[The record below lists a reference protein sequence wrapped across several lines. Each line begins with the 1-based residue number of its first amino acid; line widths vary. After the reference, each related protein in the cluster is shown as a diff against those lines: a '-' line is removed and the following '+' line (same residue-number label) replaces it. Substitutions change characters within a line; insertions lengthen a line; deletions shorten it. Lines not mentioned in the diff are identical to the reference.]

1 MRLKHHILTIVTIS
15 MVLAC
20 AGGQPPQQMPKDLN
34 KSTRYLNKG
43 VILYN
48 RGCYP
53 RALVFFNESH
63 ERYAVADNLHGVA
76 NSLLSIANIYYQLE
90 DVDSAL
96 LVYKEAIENY
106 QELGD
111 KERQAKAWANY
122 AAALI
127 KARRL
132 DQAAE
137 ALDHADDLARTDQ
150 ELSALRSKNR
160 ALLLIAQGKEEDA
173 EKLLKRALENAAD
186 GEPLSVAGLYYTL
199 GQIELNFERP
209 ERAAPHLFKALDM
222 DRTAGAYY
230 CIARDLAALGVC
242 HTRMGRLPEAIS
254 FQKRSAKIFTLIEN
268 PKRAQEVLEQLEANA
283 ESTRTDIQATIHW
296 IDQWMAGQVEA
307 NLCR

>member
-1 MRLKHHILTIVTIS
+1 MRLKHHILTIVATS

-20 AGGQPPQQMPKDLN
+20 AGGQPPQQMSKDLN

-53 RALVFFNESH
+53 RALAFFNESH
-63 ERYAVADNLHGVA
+63 ERYTVADNLHGVA
-76 NSLLSIANIYYQLE
+76 NSLLSIANIYYQLK

-106 QELGD
+106 QALGD
-111 KERQAKAWANY
+111 KGGQARAWANY

-137 ALDHADDLARTDQ
+137 ALDHADDLARTDP
-150 ELSALRSKNR
+150 ELVALRSKNR
-160 ALLLIAQGKEEDA
+160 ALLLIVQGKKDEA
-173 EKLLKRALENAAD
+173 EKLLKQALKNVAD
-186 GEPLSVAGLYYTL
+186 GEPATVAGLYYTL
-199 GQIELNFERP
+199 GQLELNLERP
-209 ERAAPHLFKALDM
+209 ERAAPHLFKALDL

-230 CIARDLAALGVC
+230 GIARDLAALGVC
-242 HTRMGRLPEAIS
+242 HTRMGRLPEAINY
-254 FQKRSAKIFTLIEN
+254 QKRSAKIFTLIQN
-268 PKRAQEVLEQLEANA
+268 PQKAQEVLEQLEANA
-283 ESTRTDIQATIHW
+283 ESTQTDIQATIHW
-296 IDQWMAGQVEA
+296 INQWMAGQVEA

>member
-1 MRLKHHILTIVTIS
+1 

-20 AGGQPPQQMPKDLN
+20 AGGQPPQQIPKDLR

-53 RALVFFNESH
+53 RALAFFNESH
-63 ERYAVADNLHGVA
+63 ERYTVADNLQGIA

-96 LVYKEAIENY
+96 LVYKEAIETY
-106 QELGD
+106 QALAD
-111 KERQAKAWANY
+111 KGGQAKAWANY

-127 KARRL
+127 KARHL

-137 ALDHADDLARTDQ
+137 ALDHADDLARTDPK
-150 ELSALRSKNR
+150 LVALRFKNR
-160 ALLLIAQGKEEDA
+160 ALLLIVQGKEDEA
-173 EKLLKRALENAAD
+173 EKMLKQALKNAAD
-186 GEPLSVAGLYYTL
+186 GEPATVAGLYYTL
-199 GQIELNFERP
+199 GQLELNLERP
-209 ERAAPHLFKALDM
+209 ERAAPHLFKALNL

-230 CIARDLAALGVC
+230 GIARDLAALGVC
-242 HTRMGRLPEAIS
+242 HALMGRLPEAIN
-254 FQKRSAKIFTLIEN
+254 FQKRSAKIFALIQN
-268 PKRAQEVLEQLEANA
+268 PQKAQKVLEQLEENA
-283 ESTRTDIQATIHW
+283 ESTQTDIQATIHW
-296 IDQWMAGQVEA
+296 INQWMAGQVEA